1 MNLINTLQNSNF
13 DFFFISVDKFLTIN
27 IKEIS
32 NFYLLNSDILNL
44 NNEIKNS
51 GKLLSEVITINFIK
65 NKIKQTGHHQAVIVP
80 FKPSGKIEHICQKE
94 NWIYAANPAKI
105 NRFLE
110 DKINF
115 SKLCKKH
122 DLPTIPSIID
132 KFNQENFEKYQQV
145 LNKHLV
151 LQTRFGWAGKSTFS
165 SPNWEDIKDKIPLQT
180 PVKFTPF
187 LSGYSLIN
195 NCCLTNA
202 GLIQSPPGLQYTG
215 LSQFTQNSF
224 TTVGR
229 QWPSFAPTKIV
240 EKIKILTE
248 QLADVLSNFDYHG
261 FFGLDFFVTDQEE
274 VFILECNPRLTAS
287 FDLYH
292 QIEIRNNINSLFFF
306 HLLSFLPIE
315 TKIDIPQ
322 ENKRFYNSKI
332 IGSEITKKDKSNN
345 TCSRYRDFIPF
356 SNQNNPI
363 NIKPSIIK
371 SANETV
377 SI

>member
-13 DFFFISVDKFLTIN
+13 DFFFISVDKFLTIDV
-27 IKEIS
+27 KEIS
-32 NFYLLNSDILNL
+32 NFYLINSKTLNL
-44 NNEIKNS
+44 NIEIKNS
-51 GKLLSEVITINFIK
+51 GKLLSESKTIDFIR
-65 NKIKQTGHHQAVIVP
+65 NKINQTGNRAVIIP

-94 NWIYAANPAKI
+94 NWIYAANPAKL

-165 SPNWEDIKDKIPLQT
+165 SSNWEDIKDKIPLQT

-215 LSQFTQNSF
+215 LSQFTQNPF

-248 QLADVLSNFDYHG
+248 QFADVLSNFDYHG

-274 VFILECNPRLTAS
+274 VLILECNPRLTAS

>member
-44 NNEIKNS
+44 NNKIKNS
-51 GKLLSEVITINFIK
+51 GKLLSESKTINFIK
-65 NKIKQTGHHQAVIVP
+65 NKINQTGHQAVIIP
-80 FKPSGKIEHICQKE
+80 FKPSGKIEHICHQK

-215 LSQFTQNSF
+215 LSQFTQNPF